1 MERRENVNQL
11 KKVFYPSGTFLVSM
25 VPVREADVLQPDTVS
40 GDFRR
45 PDGVV
50 LVLVRDDMLA
60 AFLTRSLRA
69 TDLHRSQES
78 WAAIASS
85 LISVLNPRIF
95 ERPGVVFV
103 EEVLRDVCT
112 YILQVDL
119 AQKRETE
126 QTSKD
131 GEPQAQ
137 TPHSTDNL
145 ISQIVYIGC
154 AHEDATLLRNAVTCA
169 RKRLQDDVIQQVHEM
184 TLRRAVEPHNTFSER
199 HRLLSSIQAI
209 GDWIEAPEPWAL
221 ESLAEVL
228 ELATTVDE
236 DDGFTVY
243 KVLRDSYMEEV
254 VQQRILPV
262 AQRLASTY
270 GRLPASE
277 LQMPRNSD
285 SDPYPEPV
293 GSESGMANL
302 LVTTVMYGL
311 RLQSP
316 EINATM
322 LHQLA
327 KAVKIT
333 PPTRLKSCKQPPAH
347 GEDDVW
353 IDRAGKFSA
362 ELRGLQQDILEQV
375 LGEQYERLL
384 KLRDVIVDWDRVPAI
399 LQISATTEGDQ
410 NIDPFAESGITS
422 KRTAEGTM
430 EWQHSP
436 KRMAHTVDGLLEAD

>member
-1 MERRENVNQL
+1 MYRGQHQRGPTARRRCARAEILEYFGRQHGFTVLLATMERRENVNQL

-45 PDGVV
+45 PDGVVCSPSLNDSPPADAPQV

-184 TLRRAVEPHNTFSER
+184 TLAADAAK
-199 HRLLSSIQAI
+199 Q
-209 GDWIEAPEPWAL
+209 
-221 ESLAEVL
+221 EVL
-228 ELATTVDE
+228 
-236 DDGFTVY
+236 F
-243 KVLRDSYMEEV
+243 
-254 VQQRILPV
+254 
-262 AQRLASTY
+262 
-270 GRLPASE
+270 
-277 LQMPRNSD
+277 
-285 SDPYPEPV
+285 
-293 GSESGMANL
+293 
-302 LVTTVMYGL
+302 
-311 RLQSP
+311 
-316 EINATM
+316 
-322 LHQLA
+322 
-327 KAVKIT
+327 
-333 PPTRLKSCKQPPAH
+333 
-347 GEDDVW
+347 
-353 IDRAGKFSA
+353 
-362 ELRGLQQDILEQV
+362 
-375 LGEQYERLL
+375 
-384 KLRDVIVDWDRVPAI
+384 
-399 LQISATTEGDQ
+399 
-410 NIDPFAESGITS
+410 
-422 KRTAEGTM
+422 
-430 EWQHSP
+430 
-436 KRMAHTVDGLLEAD
+436 

>member
-154 AHEDATLLRNAVTCA
+154 AHEDATLLRNAPLMQQNKKFSFRFFGA
-169 RKRLQDDVIQQVHEM
+169 R
-184 TLRRAVEPHNTFSER
+184 
-199 HRLLSSIQAI
+199 IQAI

-270 GRLPASE
+270 GRFVVALLGSICNEDSVVGEE
-277 LQMPRNSD
+277 LQK
-285 SDPYPEPV
+285 V
-293 GSESGMANL
+293 L
-302 LVTTVMYGL
+302 F
-311 RLQSP
+311 
-316 EINATM
+316 
-322 LHQLA
+322 
-327 KAVKIT
+327 
-333 PPTRLKSCKQPPAH
+333 TRLHA
-347 GEDDVW
+347 
-353 IDRAGKFSA
+353 SA
-362 ELRGLQQDILEQV
+362 SLDIS
-375 LGEQYERLL
+375 
-384 KLRDVIVDWDRVPAI
+384 K
-399 LQISATTEGDQ
+399 
-410 NIDPFAESGITS
+410 TS
-422 KRTAEGTM
+422 VVNN
-430 EWQHSP
+430 QSL
-436 KRMAHTVDGLLEAD
+436 D